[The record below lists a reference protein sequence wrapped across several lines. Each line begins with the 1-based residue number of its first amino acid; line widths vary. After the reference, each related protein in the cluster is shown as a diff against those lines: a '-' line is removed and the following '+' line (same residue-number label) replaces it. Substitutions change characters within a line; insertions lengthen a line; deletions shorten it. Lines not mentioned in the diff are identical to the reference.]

1 MQKLIPIVL
10 LALLAGCT
18 KQVDNRLTSEEAPQD
33 EILSRQSIDA
43 TIKKQVLETGSFD
56 WSKANTLEVW
66 SALQQ
71 SDKAIAVG
79 YKPASYTGDLSQTI
93 QDIDLN
99 SPDWKNAREQV
110 LEMVYQSERKRDAGL
125 TKSNLYA
132 YEENTLP
139 VLYLLV
145 EQKETI
151 VQLRQSGLVRYT
163 DPMGYYPE
171 NTGLFGTTETI
182 ATMSS
187 SGCGSNVSEP
197 GLSSPADFT
206 TITPGAKQSWN
217 YGFHGIPN
225 AWATS
230 TGTGR
235 KVMVIDTGLSPNQSL
250 FGSLLNSGFSNGRTV
265 ERRVTLRKPGF
276 LGFGYGSVESSTNDG
291 CGHGTSMAGAALS
304 PRNSSGGPVGVAYNA
319 SLVSVRAS
327 ADVLINESRENKGVA
342 DALIL
347 AGNRSDVHIVSMSIG
362 NITSNNNVRDAVNYA
377 YNRGKL
383 IFAAAGTSFGWSA
396 GWFGVVFP
404 ANMSNVRAVTG
415 IQDDGSRCDACHQG
429 NEVDFVVVM
438 EKDSNGRTQLS
449 TAQSGFAPSTVG
461 GSSVATATTS
471 AIAALVWSANP
482 GLSREQVVSKMITSS
497 SNYPGRSGNF
507 GWGLINANTAV
518 Q

>member
-1 MQKLIPIVL
+1 MKKLFPVVALIVL
-10 LALLAGCT
+10 AACS
-18 KQVDNRLTSEEAPQD
+18 KQIENQMPADTLPSGD
-33 EILSRQSIDA
+33 ILSRDA
-43 TIKKQVLETGSFD
+43 LDASIKKQVLEKGKFD
-56 WSKANTLEVW
+56 WNKASNLEVW

-71 SDKAIAVG
+71 SDKALAVG
-79 YKPASYTGDLSQTI
+79 FQPSGYSGDLSLTI
-93 QDIDLN
+93 QDIDIN
-99 SPDWKNAREQV
+99 NTEWKNAGEQV
-110 LEMVYQSERKRDAGL
+110 MEMVFLSEK
-125 TKSNLYA
+125 KSRPSLNRSEIIA
-132 YEENTLP
+132 YKENTLP

-145 EQKETI
+145 SQKETI
-151 VQLRQSGLVRYT
+151 DILRQSGMVRYT
-163 DPMGYYPE
+163 DPMGYHPE

-182 ATMSS
+182 ASMSS
-187 SGCGSNVSEP
+187 SGCGSNVAEP

-206 TITPGAKQSWN
+206 NITPGAKQSWN
-217 YGFHGIPN
+217 YGFHNIPQ
-225 AWATS
+225 AWASS

-250 FGSLLNSGFSNGRTV
+250 FGSLLNSGFSSGRTV
-265 ERRVTLRKPGF
+265 ERRVTLRKSGF
-276 LGFGYGSVESSTNDG
+276 LGFGYGSVERSTDDE

-304 PRNSSGGPVGVAYNA
+304 PRNSSGGMVGVAYNA
-319 SLVSVRAS
+319 NLVSVRAS

-342 DALIL
+342 DALVL
-347 AGNRSDVHIVSMSIG
+347 AGNRSDVQIVSMSIG
-362 NITSNNNVRDAVNYA
+362 NITSNNNLRDAVNYA

-383 IFAAAGTSFGWSA
+383 IFAAAGSSFGWSA

-415 IQDDGSRCDACHQG
+415 IQDDGSRCNACHQG

-438 EKDSNGRTQLS
+438 EKDSNGRTPLS
-449 TAQSGFAPSTVG
+449 TAQSGTAPSTVG

-497 SNYPGRSGNF
+497 SNYPGRSSNF
-507 GWGLINANTAV
+507 GWGLVNANTAV